1 MNMENNIQ
9 DIEWIEHYLSPGI
22 TPAEKQQMER
32 RLNAEPELKSK
43 CQKHKQLIEG
53 IRYAH
58 LQDKIR
64 QLRTLENTLPALEK
78 KEGKEILFANFW
90 KHLAAAAALAVVITS
105 YVLINQPPKPEELYA
120 QYFQPYPNVFEPTL
134 RGSEDEELS
143 KRTLGFRAYDQGD
156 YAKAAALFKES
167 LTEKEDPGILLLLGN
182 ANLVLGNVEEAQNNF
197 LTLIKDFDDLD
208 AQAKLYLGLS
218 YLKQGDSKKAK
229 LILQE
234 LGDPAATYSKK
245 AKELLNNIK

>member
-22 TPAEKQQMER
+22 TPEEKQQMEKR
-32 RLNAEPELKSK
+32 MDAEPELKSK
-43 CQKHKQLIEG
+43 CQKHKQLIAG

-58 LQDKIR
+58 LQDKIK
-64 QLRTLENTLPALEK
+64 QLRTLESTLPPIEVKA
-78 KEGKEILFANFW
+78 GKEIFFANFW
-90 KHLAAAAALAVVITS
+90 KPLAAAAALALVITS

-134 RGSEDEELS
+134 RGAEEGVLS
-143 KRTLGFRAYDQGD
+143 KRTLGFRAYDQAD
-156 YAKAAALFKES
+156 YAKAATLFKES
-167 LTEKEDPGILLLLGN
+167 LSEKEDPGILLLLGN
-182 ANLVLGNVEEAQNNF
+182 ANLVLGNVEEAQHNF

-218 YLKQGDSKKAK
+218 YLKQGEGKKAK

-245 AKELLNNIK
+245 AKELLNDLK

>member
-22 TPAEKQQMER
+22 TPEEKQQMEKR
-32 RLNAEPELKSK
+32 MDAEPELKLK
-43 CQKHKQLIEG
+43 YQKHKQLIAG

-58 LQDKIR
+58 LQDKIK
-64 QLRTLENTLPALEK
+64 QLRTLESTLPPIEK
-78 KEGKEILFANFW
+78 KAGKEIFANFW
-90 KHLAAAAALAVVITS
+90 KPLAAAAALAVVITS

-134 RGSEDEELS
+134 RGAEDEVLS
-143 KRTLGFRAYDQGD
+143 SRTLGFRAYDQGD
-156 YAKAAALFKES
+156 YSKAAALFKES
-167 LTEKEDPGILLLLGN
+167 LIEKEDPGILLLLGN

-245 AKELLNNIK
+245 AKELLNNLK